1 MTLAQ
6 ALIAH
11 GDRLLNCVHCGFC
24 LPACPTYRRLG
35 NEADSPRGRLHMMR
49 AVVEGRLDPAA
60 PAFRDHMDRCL
71 GCRACETVCPSGVDY
86 GHLFERA
93 KVAVVEASSPGLVSR
108 LLGTVMGRA
117 GYRAPAMALS
127 RLLRATRL
135 PALGARFLPG
145 WPGLR
150 QAKVGLGM
158 LASTARVPLAARN
171 GSGGASAEQARR
183 GRPQKQATIR
193 VGMLEGCV
201 QEGLYGHVN
210 QATIRV
216 LEANGYQVVPVPK
229 QDCCGAIHA
238 HTGDLEGARELAR
251 RNIEAFESSGI
262 EAIVVNAAGCGAIM
276 KEYGELL
283 SEDGEYAERATRI
296 AAMCRDVS
304 EILMERDR
312 LSGAPLRLRVTYDA
326 PCHLVHAQGISDPPL
341 QLLREIPELEL
352 IALTKADECCGGAG
366 IYGLVQPELGG
377 WIGGDKVDAVVATG
391 AEIVATPNPGCMM
404 QIGAGLRMDGRRVE
418 VVHPIELIDESYRR
432 GGVYDGTGH

>member
-1 MTLAQ
+1 
-6 ALIAH
+6 AH

-93 KVAVVEASSPGLVSR
+93 RVAVVEVSPPGLMSR
-108 LLGTVMGRA
+108 LLVTVMGRA

-135 PALGARFLPG
+135 PALGARLLPG
-145 WPGLR
+145 WPGFR
-150 QAKVGLGM
+150 QVKVGLGM
-158 LASTARVPLAARN
+158 LASTARVPLVARN

-251 RNIEAFESSGI
+251 RNIEAFESSGV

-304 EILMERDR
+304 EILMERER

>member
-11 GDRLLNCVHCGFC
+11 EDRLLNCVHCGFC

-35 NEADSPRGRLHMMR
+35 SEADSPRGRLHMMR

-71 GCRACETVCPSGVDY
+71 GCRACETVCPSGVEY
-86 GHLFERA
+86 GHLLERA
-93 KVAVVEASSPGLVSR
+93 RVAVVETSSPGLMSR
-108 LLGTVMGRA
+108 LLVTVMGRA

-135 PALGARFLPG
+135 PALGARLLPG

-150 QAKVGLGM
+150 QAKLGLGM

-171 GSGGASAEQARR
+171 GSGGEGAAPATRE
-183 GRPQKQATIR
+183 RPQDQATIR

-238 HTGDLEGARELAR
+238 HTGKLEGARELAR
-251 RNIEAFESSGI
+251 RNIEAVESSGV
-262 EAIVVNAAGCGAIM
+262 EAIVVNAAGCGAIV

-283 SEDGEYAERATRI
+283 SEDEEYAERATRI
-296 AAMCRDVS
+296 ATKCRDVS
-304 EILMERDR
+304 EILMERER
-312 LSGAPLRLRVTYDA
+312 LSGAPLPLRVTYDA

-366 IYGLVQPELGG
+366 IYGLTHPELGG

-432 GGVYDGTGH
+432 GGVYDGGR

>member
-6 ALIAH
+6 ALIDKE
-11 GDRLLNCVHCGFC
+11 DRLLNCVHCGFC

-35 NEADSPRGRLHMMR
+35 SEVDSPRGRLHMMR

-71 GCRACETVCPSGVDY
+71 GCRACETVCPSGVEY
-86 GHLFERA
+86 GHLLERA
-93 KVAVVEASSPGLVSR
+93 RVAVVEASSPGLMSR
-108 LLGTVMGRA
+108 LLVTVMGRS
-117 GYRAPAMALS
+117 GYRVPAMALS

-135 PALGARFLPG
+135 PALGARLLPG

-150 QAKVGLGM
+150 QAKLGVGM
-158 LASTARVPLAARN
+158 LAATALVPLA
-171 GSGGASAEQARR
+171 SSQGAAPATG
-183 GRPQKQATIR
+183 GRPQDQATIR
-193 VGMLEGCV
+193 VGMLDGCV

-210 QATIRV
+210 QATMRV

-251 RNIEAFESSGI
+251 RNIEAFESSGV

-283 SEDGEYAERATRI
+283 SEDREYAERATRI
-296 AAMCRDVS
+296 ATMCKDVS

-312 LSGAPLRLRVTYDA
+312 LTGAPLPMRVTYDA

-352 IALTKADECCGGAG
+352 IPLTKADECCGGAG
-366 IYGLVQPELGG
+366 IYGLMHPDLGG

-404 QIGAGLRMDGRRVE
+404 QIGAGLRMDGRRVG

-432 GGVYDGTGH
+432 GGVYEI